1 MNKKIIKLCT
11 PLLVVSLLT
20 GCGIQNKA
28 KPKVET
34 PKTEISFSWWGNDDR
49 HAYTMDG
56 VDLFQQKFPEINVSY
71 RYGEWAGF
79 ENKNR
84 VWMKS
89 RTQADVMQINYAW
102 INTYSPTGEGYY
114 DLYQLKDII
123 DLDSFDARDLS
134 YGEQNGKLNGIP
146 IAFNTSTFWFN
157 KKIFEKYNLEYPKTW
172 DDFFAVAKVL
182 REDNIYVLGVPDKH
196 LFLMMIAYY
205 EQTVGKYVFNEDGT
219 LAIDQAGI
227 EYLLK
232 FYKRMID
239 EKVLI
244 PIDKFDRMKFVD
256 GTVAGSAFWISDAD
270 NYCSALEEAG
280 GEAEVS
286 SYPVAPNA
294 KLSGLYTK
302 PATMYAI
309 NSITEHPK
317 EAAKLLN
324 YLLTNKDMIELQGT
338 EKGVPACKDAVKIL
352 KENKQL
358 DTYGY
363 KANLEM
369 ENVKDKMNNMIPT
382 MENTTA
388 IDGFKSIAD
397 GYIYDVKGLEATA
410 KEIYEALS
418 HLDEE

>member
-1 MNKKIIKLCT
+1 MNKKIVRLCT
-11 PLLVVSLLT
+11 PLLVISLLT
-20 GCGIQNKA
+20 GCGIQNNNKQ
-28 KPKVET
+28 KKET
-34 PKTEISFSWWGNDDR
+34 SKTEISFSWWGNDDR

-56 VDLFQQKFPEINVSY
+56 VDLFQENNPDINVSY

-123 DLDSFDARDLS
+123 DLDSFDSRDLA

-157 KKIFEKYNLEYPKTW
+157 KNIFEKYNLEYPKTW

-182 REDNIYVLGVPDKH
+182 SKDNIYVLGLPDKH

-219 LAIDQAGI
+219 LAIDQSGI
-227 EYLLK
+227 EYILK

-270 NYCSALEEAG
+270 NYCCALEEAG
-280 GEAEVS
+280 GEAVVG
-286 SYPVAPNA
+286 SYPVAPNS
-294 KLSGLYTK
+294 KLSGLYMK

-317 EAAKLLN
+317 QAAKLLN
-324 YLLTNKDMIELQGT
+324 YLLTDKDMIKLQGT

-352 KENKQL
+352 QKNEQL
-358 DTYGY
+358 ATYGY

-369 ENVKDKMNNMIPT
+369 ENVKDKMNNMIPN

-388 IDGFKSIAD
+388 IEGFKSIAD
-397 GYIYDVKGLEATA
+397 GYIYDVKSLESIS
-410 KEIYEALS
+410 KEIYDVLS
-418 HLDEE
+418 HLNEE